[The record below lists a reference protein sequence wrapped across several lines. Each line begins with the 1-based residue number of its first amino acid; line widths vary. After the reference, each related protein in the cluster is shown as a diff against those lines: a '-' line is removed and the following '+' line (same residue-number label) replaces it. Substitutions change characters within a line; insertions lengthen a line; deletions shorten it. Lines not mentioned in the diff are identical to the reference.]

1 MFTPLRPGDLR
12 SRALRRKFVSS
23 GDTLD
28 PSSRGAA
35 SREDRLAGTAITGV
49 VFVDKSRKVGFSVG
63 MGDDPRISAMAQDKV
78 WLDEARQKRIQPLIL
93 DRKNYTLLV
102 SPFAHGD
109 VIVISETPGQIVM
122 DFIGSVDFAYDV
134 IEHMLADPFE
144 AMTVVDAKK
153 RLAYISPVHEQFFGL
168 RHGEANG
175 KPVREVIENTRL
187 DRVVETGRP
196 EIGEIQRMRG
206 LERVV
211 SRVPIKRNGELVGAV
226 GRVMFKGPEKLERI
240 VRRLNSLEGEVEFYR
255 REAAVLRE
263 RRYGLENLI
272 GESPAMRKLR
282 SEIIKVA
289 PLDIPVLVTGESGT
303 GKELVAHS
311 LHQLSPRRDANMV
324 MVNAAALPATLV
336 ESELFGYEAGAF
348 TGANKKGHKGKFEQA
363 AGGTIFL
370 DEIGDMPMEVQVK
383 LLRVLQDKRV
393 ERIGSDRGHEVDFR
407 LVAATNCDLRRF
419 VAENKFRL
427 DLYYRV
433 SAIVIEAP
441 PLRNRISDI
450 PILAQFFV
458 TGIAERHA
466 RPAPRFTSDA
476 LSYLSE
482 QRWPGNVRQLRH
494 EVERAFVFAEDGLIT
509 ANILAQY
516 GEAWDQPVAGKKE
529 IAAPRE
535 PVSSDAPA
543 AVNSLAESTTMQ
555 SAIAHLETEVVSRS
569 MARNKGNK
577 KRVAAELGISRSYLY
592 KVLGLRGIE

>member
-1 MFTPLRPGDLR
+1 MTG
-12 SRALRRKFVSS
+12 S
-23 GDTLD
+23 
-28 PSSRGAA
+28 
-35 SREDRLAGTAITGV
+35 AITGV
-49 VFVDKSRKVGFSVG
+49 VFVDKNRKIGFSAG
-63 MGDDPRISAMAQDKV
+63 MGDDPRIGAMAQDKA

-93 DRKNYTLLV
+93 DRKNYALLV
-102 SPFAHGD
+102 NPFAQGD
-109 VIVISETPGQIVM
+109 LLVVSEAPGQIVM
-122 DFIGSVDFAYDV
+122 DFIASVDFAYDV

-153 RLAYISPVHEQFFGL
+153 RVTYISPVHEQFFGL
-168 RHGEANG
+168 KHGEAIG

-187 DRVVETGRP
+187 DRVVETGKA

-206 LERVV
+206 LERIV
-211 SRVPIKRNGELVGAV
+211 SRIPIKRNGQLVGAV
-226 GRVMFKGPEKLERI
+226 GRVMFKGPERLEKI
-240 VRRLNSLEGEVEFYR
+240 VRRLNSLEGEVEFYK

-289 PLDIPVLVTGESGT
+289 PLDVPILVTGESGT

-311 LHQLSPRRDANMV
+311 LHQLSPRRDAAMV

-383 LLRVLQDKRV
+383 LLRVLQDRRV
-393 ERIGSDRGHEVDFR
+393 ERIGSDRAHEVDFR
-407 LVAATNCDLRRF
+407 LVAATNCDLRRL
-419 VAENKFRL
+419 VGESKFRL
-427 DLYYRV
+427 DLYYRI
-433 SAIVIEAP
+433 SAIIVEVP

-450 PILAQFFV
+450 PDLAQHFL

-466 RPAPRFTSDA
+466 RPTPRFTSDA
-476 LSYLSE
+476 MAYLVD

-494 EVERAFVFAEDGLIT
+494 EVERGFIFAEDGLIT
-509 ANILAQY
+509 ADILAQH
-516 GEAWDQPVAGKKE
+516 GDVWDQPVQDKLELAVS
-529 IAAPRE
+529 PRSERVSAIPPVNVSGE
-535 PVSSDAPA
+535 P
-543 AVNSLAESTTMQ
+543 TTMQ
-555 SAIAHLETEVVSRS
+555 SAIAVLETEVVSQS
-569 MARNKGNK
+569 MARHKGNK
-577 KRVAAELGISRSYLY
+577 KRVAEELGISRSYLY